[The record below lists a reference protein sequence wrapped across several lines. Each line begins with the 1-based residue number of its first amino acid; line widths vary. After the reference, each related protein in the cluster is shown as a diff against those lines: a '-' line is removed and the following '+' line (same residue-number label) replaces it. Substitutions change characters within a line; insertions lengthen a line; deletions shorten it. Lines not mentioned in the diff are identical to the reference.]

1 MNLRVLKKKP
11 RNRGFTLVELLV
23 VVAIIGIL
31 IGMLLPAVQQV
42 REAARRIECANKMRQ
57 LALAC
62 HNYHSAHDHFPPGI
76 STDVELDFTTST
88 GLRSTLNASFRGA
101 PWSVLILPFIEQDN
115 AFDNLDLSQQFSRSF
130 RAGLATNEANY
141 IPGRIPIESFQCPSI
156 EGELAA
162 PATNGDQAYP
172 DAVAPSVGA
181 PDGALGAHSHYLG
194 VAGGGEIGVHQE
206 IQHTGRSSRIF
217 YGNGILA
224 VGSRTRV
231 VDASDGSSN
240 TFLIGESNL
249 QSWDMT
255 WSSSFKSGTIA
266 VAYTVAG
273 CNIPTNTFNRNIIQD
288 SALNPGQHT
297 YNYVSR
303 SFGGDHPGGTNFCN
317 GDGSTHFITDSVD
330 LNNYY
335 NLGIR
340 NDGLVVNVL
349 EF

>member
-1 MNLRVLKKKP
+1 MKFLPSRKI
-11 RNRGFTLVELLV
+11 RGFTLVELLV
-23 VVAIIGIL
+23 VIAIIGIL

-76 STDVELDFTTST
+76 STDTDLDYSTTGS
-88 GLRSTLNASFRGA
+88 LRTSVDAAFRGP
-101 PWSVLILPFIEQDN
+101 PWSVLILPFIEQNN
-115 AFDNLDLSQQFSRSF
+115 AFDNLDLQQQFSRPN
-130 RAGLATNEANY
+130 RAGLATSEANY
-141 IPGRIPIESFQCPSI
+141 IPGRIPLDTFQCPSI
-156 EGELAA
+156 DGELAG
-162 PATNGDQAYP
+162 PTTNGDMAFP
-172 DAVAPSVGA
+172 EGAAPSAGA
-181 PDGALGAHSHYLG
+181 PDGALGSHSHYLG
-194 VAGGGEIGVHQE
+194 VTGGGELGVHDQV
-206 IQHTGRSSRIF
+206 QHTGRSSRVF
-217 YGNGILA
+217 YGNGIFG

-231 VDASDGSSN
+231 TNVTDGSSN

-255 WSSSFKSGTIA
+255 WSSSFKSGRLA
-266 VAYTVAG
+266 VPYTVAG
-273 CNIPTNTFNRNIIQD
+273 CNIPTNTFDRDIIQD
-288 SALNPGQHT
+288 PALNPGQHT

-303 SFGGDHPGGTNFCN
+303 SFGGNHPGGTNFCN
-317 GDGSTHFITDSVD
+317 GDGSTHFINDNVD

-340 NDGLVVNVL
+340 NDGVVVNVL